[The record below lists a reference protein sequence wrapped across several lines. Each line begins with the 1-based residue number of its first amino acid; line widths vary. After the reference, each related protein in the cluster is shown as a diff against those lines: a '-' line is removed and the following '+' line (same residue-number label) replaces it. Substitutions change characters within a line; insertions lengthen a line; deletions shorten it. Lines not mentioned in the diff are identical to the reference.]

1 MPWKSKLLAEIKKIY
16 GVMTHFMF
24 VVTCINSLMNRQRK
38 KVLRHWPEQF
48 LKHEQ
53 SYGIFFLYFFF
64 LLHSIFQQI
73 YSDHLLW
80 KQVWIT
86 VKTCY
91 TINFIFIFFCS
102 FPTLILVAFGN
113 IFCQLSK
120 QAQKRQFLRFCSR
133 NFSYHILLTFLIYW
147 YHMVQT
153 MSFKS
158 HLSTFQVEE
167 CS

>member
-1 MPWKSKLLAEIKKIY
+1 MPWKSKLLAEIKNFY
-16 GVMTHFMF
+16 GVMNHFMF
-24 VVTCINSLMNRQRK
+24 VVTCVNSLMNRQRT
-38 KVLRHWPEQF
+38 KVLRKHWPEQF

-53 SYGIFFLYFFF
+53 SYGIFFF
-64 LLHSIFQQI
+64 LLNSIFQQI
-73 YSDHLLW
+73 YNDHLLW

-91 TINFIFIFFCS
+91 TINFIFIFFFN

-147 YHMVQT
+147 CRMVKT

-158 HLSTFQVEE
+158 HLSTCQDEE